1 VVSDESRT
9 LQIVLA
15 AGASNAIISW
25 PVSPVFFTLQS
36 VEQLSVSNLW
46 LSVTNMPAV
55 VGGRYTVTNDASG
68 GKRFY
73 RLSKP

>member
-1 VVSDESRT
+1 
-9 LQIVLA
+9 
-15 AGASNAIISW
+15 
-25 PVSPVFFTLQS
+25 VSPVFFTLQS